1 VAKRL
6 GHHFTFERFRV
17 LTPVTPDQVWVSSE
31 ALHHHVVVCLIS
43 QIRRMLSVPT
53 TFFPHP
59 SSPYPS
65 RIFSLMWLKRVWK
78 ASAAHL
84 LSGGMK
90 DVPFPFVNALNCAFR
105 PFLSSLSK
113 KRLRLHKS
121 ELGKKTML
129 QRTGGNTRNKC
140 KMGDYDMEKKNL
152 TNLFYFNTCRL
163 IHRCNG
169 FIFFNK

>member
-84 LSGGMK
+84 PSGGMK

-113 KRLRLHKS
+113 KDSGSIKASWAKRRCSRGLVVTQGINVKWVTTIW
-121 ELGKKTML
+121 KK
-129 QRTGGNTRNKC
+129 K
-140 KMGDYDMEKKNL
+140 
-152 TNLFYFNTCRL
+152 
-163 IHRCNG
+163 I
-169 FIFFNK
+169 